1 MKRMELQKNYFQ
13 YELTDGGWLQVPEC
27 LRTNGALTDEA
38 RDRDGASM
46 CDNATGSENENM
58 RDGSYEPKDVSKC
71 EGVSER
77 LLSIQVTEYSHDD
90 RPDIW
95 YKPEIVHLCVDPAS
109 LARAREQFIK
119 YGLPAIIRQTCWADL
134 DELRAAITKGLEQKI

>member
-1 MKRMELQKNYFQ
+1 VKRMKLQRNYFR
-13 YELTDGGWLQVPEC
+13 YELTDGGWQQVSGWFLANES
-27 LRTNGALTDEA
+27 LTNEVGDC
-38 RDRDGASM
+38 DGASM

-58 RDGSYEPKDVSKC
+58 RDGSSEPKDVSKR
-71 EGVSER
+71 EGLSER

-95 YKPEIVHLCVDPAS
+95 YKPEIVQICEDVGGR
-109 LARAREQFIK
+109 ARAREQFIK